1 MCGITGILQTPHAS
15 RSADLA
21 AIGPMTARLRHR
33 GPDADGFWS
42 DRDAGIAFGHR
53 RLSIIDLSDAGRQP
67 MLSSDGRFVITFN
80 GEIYNYKPLRQEL
93 ECAGRRFIGN
103 SDTEVLLGLIEKWG
117 LEKALQR
124 CNGMFAIGLWDRR
137 NRTLHLARDRMGK
150 KPLYVARTSSAVVFA
165 SELKAIAAF
174 PDFHQEID
182 PGAVAEFL
190 SRGWLPEDQCIWRG
204 VFKIP
209 PGGALSI
216 RAEDLLV
223 CRDAAALQER
233 ARSWWSL
240 ADVAHTGRAA
250 LATADDQQLVSQACD
265 LLKAAVADRMVA
277 DVPVGLF
284 LSGGIDSSTVV
295 ALMQAQSARPV
306 RTFTIGF
313 GERAF
318 DETANA
324 AAVAQHLGTSH
335 TELRLTSADARAVIP
350 ELPTIWDEPFADE
363 SQIPTLLLSRLARQ
377 DVTVALSG
385 DGGDECFAGYSRHV
399 LSARLAPL
407 LNSNRSI
414 RTMAAGGV
422 ALLGRGMRES
432 VVETLRLPGWVQ
444 RMTHGDRIN
453 RLADLI
459 GSNDVGEMYRRST
472 RLSEL
477 QLTRTQAGAAPDS
490 IPPLN
495 DLLSDFIVRDML
507 GYLPSDILVK
517 LDRASMATSLE
528 ARCPLLDHRVVEFS
542 WALPNSAK
550 VRHGQGKWL
559 LRQVLGRYL
568 PRHLFERPKQG
579 FDVPIGSW
587 LKGPLRSWASDLL
600 SESRLRNQ
608 HLLDVSRVQE
618 CWLQHLSGRRDFSR
632 PLWAVLMLQS
642 WLDSAVTSG
651 PSRTAGVMEPAQ

>member
-1 MCGITGILQTPHAS
+1 MCGITGILQTPRAS

-42 DRDAGIAFGHR
+42 DRDAGVAFGHR

-93 ECAGRRFIGN
+93 EDAGKRFTGN
-103 SDTEVLLGLIEKWG
+103 SDTEVLLALIEKWG

-150 KPLYVARTSSAVVFA
+150 KPLYVARTSNAVVFA

-216 RAEDLLV
+216 RAEDLPV

-233 ARSWWSL
+233 VRSWWSL
-240 ADVAHTGRAA
+240 ADAAQTGRAA

-385 DGGDECFAGYSRHV
+385 DGGDECFGGYSRHV

-414 RTMAAGGV
+414 RTMAASGV

-432 VVETLRLPGWVQ
+432 VVETLRLPGWLQ

-477 QLTRTQAGAAPDS
+477 QLTRTQADSEPES

-651 PSRTAGVMEPAQ
+651 PSRTADVMEPAQ

>member
-1 MCGITGILQTPHAS
+1 
-15 RSADLA
+15 
-21 AIGPMTARLRHR
+21 
-33 GPDADGFWS
+33 
-42 DRDAGIAFGHR
+42 
-53 RLSIIDLSDAGRQP
+53 
-67 MLSSDGRFVITFN
+67 
-80 GEIYNYKPLRQEL
+80 
-93 ECAGRRFIGN
+93 
-103 SDTEVLLGLIEKWG
+103 
-117 LEKALQR
+117 
-124 CNGMFAIGLWDRR
+124 
-137 NRTLHLARDRMGK
+137 MGK
-150 KPLYVARTSSAVVFA
+150 KPLYVARTSNAVVFA

-324 AAVAQHLGTSH
+324 AAVARHLGTSH

-385 DGGDECFAGYSRHV
+385 DGGDECFGGYSRHV

-414 RTMAAGGV
+414 RTMAASGV

-432 VVETLRLPGWVQ
+432 VVETLRLPGWLQ

-477 QLTRTQAGAAPDS
+477 ILFAVDADPGRLGAGHDPAAQ
-490 IPPLN
+490 
-495 DLLSDFIVRDML
+495 R
-507 GYLPSDILVK
+507 
-517 LDRASMATSLE
+517 
-528 ARCPLLDHRVVEFS
+528 
-542 WALPNSAK
+542 
-550 VRHGQGKWL
+550 
-559 LRQVLGRYL
+559 
-568 PRHLFERPKQG
+568 
-579 FDVPIGSW
+579 
-587 LKGPLRSWASDLL
+587 
-600 SESRLRNQ
+600 
-608 HLLDVSRVQE
+608 
-618 CWLQHLSGRRDFSR
+618 
-632 PLWAVLMLQS
+632 
-642 WLDSAVTSG
+642 SAV
-651 PSRTAGVMEPAQ
+651 

>member
-1 MCGITGILQTPHAS
+1 
-15 RSADLA
+15 
-21 AIGPMTARLRHR
+21 MTARLRHR

-42 DRDAGIAFGHR
+42 DRDAGVAFGHR

-93 ECAGRRFIGN
+93 EGAGKRFTGN
-103 SDTEVLLGLIEKWG
+103 SDTEVLLALIEKWG

-150 KPLYVARTSSAVVFA
+150 KPLYVARTSNAVVFA

-324 AAVAQHLGTSH
+324 AAVARHLGTSH

-385 DGGDECFAGYSRHV
+385 DGGDECFGGYSRHV

-414 RTMAAGGV
+414 RTPWPRAV
-422 ALLGRGMRES
+422 WRCS
-432 VVETLRLPGWVQ
+432 
-444 RMTHGDRIN
+444 
-453 RLADLI
+453 
-459 GSNDVGEMYRRST
+459 
-472 RLSEL
+472 
-477 QLTRTQAGAAPDS
+477 GAACA
-490 IPPLN
+490 
-495 DLLSDFIVRDML
+495 
-507 GYLPSDILVK
+507 K
-517 LDRASMATSLE
+517 ASSK
-528 ARCPLLDHRVVEFS
+528 HFVF
-542 WALPNSAK
+542 
-550 VRHGQGKWL
+550 
-559 LRQVLGRYL
+559 QVGCR
-568 PRHLFERPKQG
+568 G
-579 FDVPIGSW
+579 
-587 LKGPLRSWASDLL
+587 
-600 SESRLRNQ
+600 
-608 HLLDVSRVQE
+608 
-618 CWLQHLSGRRDFSR
+618 
-632 PLWAVLMLQS
+632 
-642 WLDSAVTSG
+642 
-651 PSRTAGVMEPAQ
+651 

>member
-42 DRDAGIAFGHR
+42 DRDAGVAFGHR

-93 ECAGRRFIGN
+93 EGAGKRFTGN
-103 SDTEVLLGLIEKWG
+103 SDTEVLLALIEKWG

-150 KPLYVARTSSAVVFA
+150 KPLYVARTSNAVVFA

-190 SRGWLPEDQCIWRG
+190 TRGWLPEDQCIWRG

-216 RAEDLLV
+216 RAEDLSV

-240 ADVAHTGRAA
+240 ADVAQAGRAA

-385 DGGDECFAGYSRHV
+385 DGGDECFGGYSRHV

-432 VVETLRLPGWVQ
+432 VVETLRLPGWLQ

-477 QLTRTQAGAAPDS
+477 QLTRTQAGSEPDS

-642 WLDSAVTSG
+642 WLDSAVASG

>member
-1 MCGITGILQTPHAS
+1 MCGITGILQAPDAS

-21 AIGPMTARLRHR
+21 AIGPMTARLRQR

-42 DRDAGIAFGHR
+42 DRDAGVAFGHR

-80 GEIYNYKPLRQEL
+80 GEIYNYKPLRREL
-93 ECAGRRFIGN
+93 ECAGKHFTGN
-103 SDTEVLLGLIEKWG
+103 SDTEVLLALIERCG

-150 KPLYVARTSSAVVFA
+150 KPLYVARTSNAVVFA

-174 PDFHQEID
+174 PGFHQEIA

-190 SRGWLPEDQCIWRG
+190 TRGWLPEDQCIWRG

-209 PGGALSI
+209 PGGALTI
-216 RAEDLLV
+216 RADDLSV

-233 ARSWWSL
+233 VRSWWSL
-240 ADVAHTGRAA
+240 TDVAHAGRAA
-250 LATADDQQLVSQACD
+250 LSTADDQQLVSHACD

-284 LSGGIDSSTVV
+284 LSGGIDSSAVV
-295 ALMQAQSARPV
+295 ALMQAQSASPV

-324 AAVAQHLGTSH
+324 AAVARHLGTSH

-363 SQIPTLLLSRLARQ
+363 SQVPTLLLSRLARQ
-377 DVTVALSG
+377 EVTVALSG
-385 DGGDECFAGYSRHV
+385 DGGDECFGGYSRHV

-414 RTMAAGGV
+414 RTMAASGV

-432 VVETLRLPGWVQ
+432 VVEKLRLPGWLQ

-459 GSNDVGEMYRRST
+459 GSNDICEMYRRST

-477 QLTRTQAGAAPDS
+477 QLTRNQAGSAPDS

-507 GYLPSDILVK
+507 GYLPGDILVK

-542 WALPNSAK
+542 WTLPNSAK

-559 LRQVLGRYL
+559 LRQVLRRYL
-568 PRHLFERPKQG
+568 PRPLFERPKQG

-608 HLLDVSRVQE
+608 NLLDVSRVQE

-642 WLDSAVTSG
+642 WLDSAVASG

>member
-1 MCGITGILQTPHAS
+1 MCGITGIFQTQHAS

-42 DRDAGIAFGHR
+42 DRDAGIALGHR
-53 RLSIIDLSDAGRQP
+53 RLAIVDLSDAGRQP

-80 GEIYNYKPLRQEL
+80 GEIYNHKPLRREL
-93 ECAGRRFIGN
+93 EREGKHFTGN
-103 SDTEVLLGLIEKWG
+103 SDTEVLLGLIERWG

-124 CNGMFAIGLWDRR
+124 ANGMFAIGLWDRR
-137 NRTLHLARDRMGK
+137 NRMLHLARDRMGK
-150 KPLYVARTSSAVVFA
+150 KPLYVARTPGAVVFA

-174 PDFHQEID
+174 PDFHREID
-182 PGAVAEFL
+182 SCAVTEFL
-190 SRGWLPEDQCIWRG
+190 ARGWLPEDQCIWRG
-204 VFKIP
+204 VFKLP
-209 PGGALSI
+209 PGSVLSI
-216 RAEDLLV
+216 RTEDLSAL
-223 CRDAAALQER
+223 RDSTALRED

-240 ADVAHTGRAA
+240 ADVARAGRAA
-250 LATADDQQLVSQACD
+250 LATADDHQLVSQLHG
-265 LLKAAVADRMVA
+265 LLEAAVADRMVA

-295 ALMQAQSARPV
+295 ALMQAQSDRPV
-306 RTFTIGF
+306 QTYTIGF

-324 AAVAQHLGTSH
+324 AAVARHLGTSH
-335 TELRLTSADARAVIP
+335 TELRLTPAEARAVIP

-363 SQIPTLLLSRLARQ
+363 SQIPTLLLSRLARRE
-377 DVTVALSG
+377 VTVALSG

-407 LNSNRSI
+407 LKSNRPL
-414 RTMAAGGV
+414 RTMAASGV
-422 ALLGRGMRES
+422 ALLGRGMREG
-432 VVETLRLPGWVQ
+432 VVEALRLPDWLQ

-459 GSNDVGEMYRRST
+459 GSNDVDEMYRRST

-477 QLTRTQAGAAPDS
+477 QLTREQAEADS
-490 IPPLN
+490 DAIPPLN

-528 ARCPLLDHRVVEFS
+528 ARCPILDHRVVEFS
-542 WALPNSAK
+542 WTLPNSAK

-568 PRHLFERPKQG
+568 PPHLFERPKQG
-579 FDVPIGSW
+579 FDVPVGAW
-587 LKGPLRSWASDLL
+587 LKGPLRSWASDLI

-608 HLLDVSRVQE
+608 QLLDTTLVQD
-618 CWLQHLSGRRDFSR
+618 CWRQHLSGRRDFSR
-632 PLWAVLMLQS
+632 PLWAILMLQS
-642 WLDSAVTSG
+642 WLDSSVASET
-651 PSRTAGVMEPAQ
+651 SRTADAMEPAQ

>member
-1 MCGITGILQTPHAS
+1 
-15 RSADLA
+15 
-21 AIGPMTARLRHR
+21 
-33 GPDADGFWS
+33 
-42 DRDAGIAFGHR
+42 
-53 RLSIIDLSDAGRQP
+53 
-67 MLSSDGRFVITFN
+67 
-80 GEIYNYKPLRQEL
+80 
-93 ECAGRRFIGN
+93 
-103 SDTEVLLGLIEKWG
+103 
-117 LEKALQR
+117 
-124 CNGMFAIGLWDRR
+124 
-137 NRTLHLARDRMGK
+137 
-150 KPLYVARTSSAVVFA
+150 
-165 SELKAIAAF
+165 
-174 PDFHQEID
+174 
-182 PGAVAEFL
+182 
-190 SRGWLPEDQCIWRG
+190 
-204 VFKIP
+204 
-209 PGGALSI
+209 
-216 RAEDLLV
+216 
-223 CRDAAALQER
+223 
-233 ARSWWSL
+233 
-240 ADVAHTGRAA
+240 
-250 LATADDQQLVSQACD
+250 
-265 LLKAAVADRMVA
+265 MVA

-295 ALMQAQSARPV
+295 ALMQAQSTRPV
-306 RTFTIGF
+306 RTYTIGF

-324 AAVAQHLGTSH
+324 AAVARHLGTSH
-335 TELRLTSADARAVIP
+335 TELRLTSAEARAVIP

-377 DVTVALSG
+377 EVTVALSG

-414 RTMAAGGV
+414 RTMAASGV
-422 ALLGRGMRES
+422 ALLGRGVRES
-432 VVETLRLPGWVQ
+432 IVETLRLPGWLQ
-444 RMTHGDRIN
+444 RMTRGDRIN

-477 QLTRTQAGAAPDS
+477 QLTQAQADPESDS

-495 DLLSDFIVRDML
+495 DLLSDLIVRDML

-542 WALPNSAK
+542 WTLPNSAK

-559 LRQVLGRYL
+559 LRQVLSRHL

-587 LKGPLRSWASDLL
+587 LRGPLRSWASDLI

-608 HLLDVSRVQE
+608 HLLDVSRVQD

-642 WLDSAVTSG
+642 WLDSTIASG
-651 PSRTAGVMEPAQ
+651 TPRTAGVMEPAQ

>member
-42 DRDAGIAFGHR
+42 DRDAGVAFGHR

-93 ECAGRRFIGN
+93 ECAGKRFIGN

-150 KPLYVARTSSAVVFA
+150 KPLYVARTSNAVVFA

-174 PDFHQEID
+174 TDFHQEID

-216 RAEDLLV
+216 RAEDLSV

-233 ARSWWSL
+233 ARCWWSL

-414 RTMAAGGV
+414 RTMAASGV

-432 VVETLRLPGWVQ
+432 VVETLRLPGWLQ

-477 QLTRTQAGAAPDS
+477 QLTRTQAGSEPDT

>member
-1 MCGITGILQTPHAS
+1 MCGITGILQTPRAS

-42 DRDAGIAFGHR
+42 DRDAGVAFGHR

-93 ECAGRRFIGN
+93 EGAGKRFTGN
-103 SDTEVLLGLIEKWG
+103 SDTEVLLALIEKWG

-190 SRGWLPEDQCIWRG
+190 SRGWLPEEQCIWRG

-216 RAEDLLV
+216 RAEDLPV

-233 ARSWWSL
+233 VRSWWSL
-240 ADVAHTGRAA
+240 ADAAQTGRAA
-250 LATADDQQLVSQACD
+250 LATADDQQLISQACD

-385 DGGDECFAGYSRHV
+385 DGGDECFGGYSRHV

-414 RTMAAGGV
+414 RTMAASGV

-432 VVETLRLPGWVQ
+432 VVETLRLPGWLQ

-477 QLTRTQAGAAPDS
+477 QLTRTQAGSEPDS

-632 PLWAVLMLQS
+632 PLWAILMLQS

-651 PSRTAGVMEPAQ
+651 PSRTADVMEPAQ

>member
-1 MCGITGILQTPHAS
+1 MCGITGILQTPRAS

-42 DRDAGIAFGHR
+42 DRDAGVAFGHR

-93 ECAGRRFIGN
+93 EGAGKRFTGN
-103 SDTEVLLGLIEKWG
+103 SDTEVLLALIEKWG

-150 KPLYVARTSSAVVFA
+150 KPLYVARTSNAVVFA

-216 RAEDLLV
+216 RAEDLSV

-240 ADVAHTGRAA
+240 ADAAQTGRAA
-250 LATADDQQLVSQACD
+250 LATADDQQLISQACD

-385 DGGDECFAGYSRHV
+385 DGGDECFGGYSRHV

-414 RTMAAGGV
+414 RTMAASGV

-432 VVETLRLPGWVQ
+432 VVETLRLPGWLQ

-477 QLTRTQAGAAPDS
+477 QLTRTQAGSEPDS

-651 PSRTAGVMEPAQ
+651 PSRTADVMEPAQ

>member
-1 MCGITGILQTPHAS
+1 
-15 RSADLA
+15 
-21 AIGPMTARLRHR
+21 MTARLRHR

-216 RAEDLLV
+216 RAEDLSV
-223 CRDAAALQER
+223 CLDAAALQER

-414 RTMAAGGV
+414 RTMAASGV

-432 VVETLRLPGWVQ
+432 VVETLRLPGWLQ